1 MRVAVFCRP
10 SRPDPL
16 CYLIQGLRA
25 SRLPLATFF
34 RAFGARRIPTLV
46 ALFRAAH
53 TNAHPAPKARSHG
66 AHTDQA
72 PKPRSHG
79 PHRPSAEGAVTRV
92 LHRPSAE
99 GAA

>member
-10 SRPDPL
+10 SRPDAL

-34 RAFGARRIPTLV
+34 RAFGAQRIPTLV

-53 TNAHPAPKARSHG
+53 ANARGAPKALSHG
-66 AHTDQA
+66 SHTDQA
-72 PKPRSHG
+72 PISRWSISCCSSVKKND
-79 PHRPSAEGAVTRV
+79 E
-92 LHRPSAE
+92 L
-99 GAA
+99 